1 MRWPLPWRP
10 WWLTNLAKATSLSE
24 RSKKTGQ
31 VKVADT
37 AHNNDSG
44 LTSKDAQGVSTGEV
58 YDRRTLTYA
67 NSFDDRWTSL
77 AIRTLE
83 WLTGK
88 LTILRMVSK
97 FEKRNADYRG
107 NKFWRGALDVMGIE
121 LQTPDEQIN
130 NIPEDGPV
138 VVVANHPH
146 GMVDGMIFADLIGR
160 RRLDYRILTRS
171 VLTGLDEAA
180 TSFMIPVPFPH
191 DPDAQRKMVEMRAKA
206 MAHLKEGGVVALFP
220 SGVVMSS
227 ESWFGPPV
235 EQEWNVF
242 TAQLI
247 RRSGAKVVPMF
258 FPGRNSRA
266 YQIAC
271 RISPTLR
278 QGLLLHEIVRSC
290 NKPQAPV
297 VGEALTEE
305 QMERLHSDPRGFMAW
320 LREHT
325 LNLGKKG

>member
-1 MRWPLPWRP
+1 M
-10 WWLTNLAKATSLSE
+10 
-24 RSKKTGQ
+24 
-31 VKVADT
+31 ADT
-37 AHNNDSG
+37 AHDNTTRS
-44 LTSKDAQGVSTGEV
+44 AAPAEASTGEV

-77 AIRTLE
+77 AIKTLE

-88 LTILRMVSK
+88 FTILRMVNK
-97 FEKRNADYRG
+97 FEKQNAIYRG
-107 NKFWRGALDVMGIE
+107 QRFWRGALNVMGIN
-121 LQTPDEQIN
+121 LTTPQAQIDK
-130 NIPEDGPV
+130 IPAEGPV

-160 RRLDYRILTRS
+160 VREDYRILTRS

-191 DPDAQRKMVEMRAKA
+191 DPDAQRKMVDMRAKT
-206 MAHLKEGGVVALFP
+206 MAHLKNGGVVALFP

-227 ESWFGPPV
+227 DSWFGPAI

-247 RRSGAKVVPMF
+247 RRSGARVVPMF
-258 FPGRNSRA
+258 FPGRNSRW

-271 RISPTLR
+271 RVSPVLR

-290 NKPQAPV
+290 NKPQSPV
-297 VGEALTEE
+297 VGDPLTDE
-305 QMERLHSDPRGFMAW
+305 QMETLHSDPRGFMAW

-325 LNLGKKG
+325 LALGKADR

>member
-1 MRWPLPWRP
+1 M
-10 WWLTNLAKATSLSE
+10 
-24 RSKKTGQ
+24 
-31 VKVADT
+31 ADT
-37 AHNNDSG
+37 AHDRNTGIASDTAN
-44 LTSKDAQGVSTGEV
+44 QTGEV

-77 AIRTLE
+77 AIKTIE

-97 FEKRNADYRG
+97 FEKNNAEYRG
-107 NKFWRGALDVMGIE
+107 QKFWRGALNTMGIDLE
-121 LQTPDEQIN
+121 TPQEQID
-130 NIPEDGPV
+130 NIPADGPV
-138 VVVANHPH
+138 VIVANHPH

-191 DPDAQRKMVEMRAKA
+191 DPEAQRKMVDMRAKT
-206 MAHLKEGGVVALFP
+206 MAFLKEGGAVALFP

-227 ESWFGPPV
+227 DSWFGPAV
-235 EQEWNVF
+235 EREWNVF

-247 RRSGAKVVPMF
+247 RRSGARVVPIY
-258 FPGRNSRA
+258 FPGSNSRW

-271 RISPTLR
+271 QISPILR

-297 VGEALTEE
+297 VGKPLTDE
-305 QMERLHSDPRGFMAW
+305 QMEKLHSDPRGFMAW

-325 LNLGKKG
+325 LNLGKQS